1 MPIAELVALQD
12 AQVALSLSGKGGAIM
27 RQYMDYISQ
36 LETGRAG
43 KLTPDVGETTASVRR
58 GLAAAAAQPLGKNLS
73 VKRQGNVVF
82 FREGT
87 ALPRLA
93 AAAGAAPRPRGA
105 KAQER
110 FGLSTSV
117 TPNKTSA
124 LADFLGNSGTAPGQ
138 PLRLAPGF

>member
-58 GLAAAAAQPLGKNLS
+58 GLAAATQPLGKNLS

-93 AAAGAAPRPRGA
+93 AAAGAAPRPRDSR
-105 KAQER
+105 AQER
-110 FGLSTSV
+110 FGLPTSV

-124 LADFLGNSGTAPGQ
+124 LTDFLGNPGAAP
-138 PLRLAPGF
+138 APRGGVLTG

>member
-12 AQVALSLSGKGGAIM
+12 AQAALSLSGKGGAIM

-43 KLTPDVGETTASVRR
+43 KLTPDVGETTASVRC
-58 GLAAAAAQPLGKNLS
+58 GLAAAAQPLGKNLS

-110 FGLSTSV
+110 FGLPTSV

-124 LADFLGNSGTAPGQ
+124 LTDFLGNPGAAP
-138 PLRLAPGF
+138 APRGGVLTG